1 MNKSI
6 IVTKNEGGTSSVPT
20 NKEELIKS
28 IIGMKKEGDQNLEQI
43 MEKDK
48 GPLAEV
54 KDEDKGTVNDAQA
67 LANQIK
73 SNNLIPVEKDKD
85 KESINLDEVKKGLQQ
100 SEFQSIHSEK
110 ANFTF
115 SNGWEFLG
123 EVENDKLENG
133 VEGLLK
139 SPSGDMFDVKY
150 TQMAGTNMGVM
161 NDFFKKKVFFVNFDS
176 KTVTP
181 SA

>member
-1 MNKSI
+1 MINKSI
-6 IVTKNEGGTSSVPT
+6 IVTKNEGGVSSVPT

-28 IIGMKKEGDQNLEQI
+28 IIGMKKEGDQNLEKI
-43 MEKDK
+43 MEKDSK
-48 GPLAEV
+48 PLVA
-54 KDEDKGTVNDAQA
+54 KEDKGTVNDIQT
-67 LANQIK
+67 LADQIK
-73 SNNLIPVEKDKD
+73 SNNLIPIEKDKD
-85 KESINLDEVKKGLQQ
+85 KESINLDDVKNGLHQ

-110 ANFTF
+110 ANYVF

-123 EVENDKLENG
+123 EVENDKIENG